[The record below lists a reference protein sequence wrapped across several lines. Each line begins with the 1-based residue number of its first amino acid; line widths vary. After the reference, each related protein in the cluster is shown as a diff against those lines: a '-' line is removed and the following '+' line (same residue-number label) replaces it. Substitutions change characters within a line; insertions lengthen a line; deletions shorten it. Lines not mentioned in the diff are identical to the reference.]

1 MRFYLDENIFRENNI
16 FYYEKKDKIIKIK
29 ERDWHLYLS
38 EYGWNKLNKKWIV
51 KLNKLNK
58 LTNERKKNSL
68 FGVLDCGGDGDCLFH
83 CISYALNDEEYTET
97 EKLREKLADYITED
111 KFNDIIEI
119 YRILNESDDF
129 EEIWDP
135 DSITFEDFKSLL
147 KEGGNEYWGDF
158 FILNL
163 LKEYLNI
170 NIIIL
175 YSNDITNKYYHYP
188 TFDTYYEHKNTIVLL
203 YENEI
208 HFQLVGHFSGN
219 QMNTKFNKENIP
231 EEIINMVKIR

>member
-97 EKLREKLADYITED
+97 EKLRENLADYITED

-163 LKEYLNI
+163 LKEYLN
-170 NIIIL
+170 
-175 YSNDITNKYYHYP
+175 K
-188 TFDTYYEHKNTIVLL
+188 V
-203 YENEI
+203 I
-208 HFQLVGHFSGN
+208 HL
-219 QMNTKFNKENIP
+219 I
-231 EEIINMVKIR
+231 